1 MLLGSHAHTRGALA
15 PPGFFLAPHCR
26 GVGGLLLLIALI
38 SMRAPMRA
46 GAAETAKDE
55 AVARIVVTAEPE
67 SEAEER
73 APTSF
78 VTVIQP
84 DERPAELQTTSELL
98 DESAGVQ
105 VRRFGG
111 LGAFST
117 ISIRG
122 SSANQVEV
130 YLDGIPL
137 SRARNDV
144 VNLSDLPLD
153 GIDRIEVYRGTAPVG
168 FGGGIGGVVNL
179 VTKPPP
185 AEPETQVTASYGSFD
200 TRKVVLSHGR
210 ELGGIDVLGTVAY
223 LGSAGD
229 FTFRGAPEDRSAPVD
244 TKVEKTRINNQF
256 DSVDGLFKL
265 GKTFASG
272 ARLELTSDTFFKDQG
287 LPGSGD
293 VQSPTAS
300 FRATRAL
307 NDLRLSH
314 GSLLDGRLS
323 AAADVFA
330 VFQRDELKDLG
341 TPPHMTADLGGIR
354 QNRRDDTI
362 LAGGDATATYY
373 GLAYNALGAF
383 ADLSWEAFDG
393 YNAAATIPPK
403 HEPEQ
408 SRLAAS
414 IALQDQV
421 GPIADRLLIVPT
433 VRWQHLLDDVNATFN
448 AAAQPTGPSEQN
460 NQDLWSASL
469 GIQVEVVPWLLLKG
483 NLGRFERAPNFS
495 ELFGNRGNVRGTPG
509 LDPETAF
516 NRDVGFVVRHAALGW
531 ARDLGLEYAYFDN
544 QIDDTI
550 ALVQV
555 SPNVFRARNIG
566 AAHIRGHEVAA
577 RGTFAER
584 LRLTAN
590 YTNQDP
596 ENRSDGPYKGNRLP
610 GRSEHE
616 LYTRAELLDRL
627 GSVYYEFAYLS
638 GNFTGEANLDE
649 ISARDTHTLGITARL
664 RPWLTVGFEARNLTD
679 NQISDVG
686 GFPLPGR
693 SFFGTVQAKF

>member
-1 MLLGSHAHTRGALA
+1 MLVGSPAHTRGALA
-15 PPGFFLAPHCR
+15 PPGFFSDPRRR
-26 GVGGLLLLIALI
+26 GVRGVLVLMVIA
-38 SMRAPMRA
+38 APMRA
-46 GAAETAKDE
+46 RAADTAKDE

-67 SEAEER
+67 SEAEAR

-122 SSANQVEV
+122 SSANQVQV
-130 YLDGIPL
+130 YLDGVPL
-137 SRARNDV
+137 SRARNEV

-168 FGGGIGGVVNL
+168 FDGGIGGVVNL

-185 AEPETQVTASYGSFD
+185 AEPETHVTASYGSFD

-223 LGSAGD
+223 LGSEGD
-229 FTFRGAPEDRSAPVD
+229 FTFRGAPEDLSAPVG

-265 GKTFASG
+265 GKSLASG

-287 LPGSGD
+287 LPGNGD
-293 VQSPTAS
+293 HQSPTAS
-300 FRATRAL
+300 FRTIRAL
-307 NDLRLSH
+307 NDLRLSQD
-314 GSLLDGRLS
+314 SLLDGRLS
-323 AAADVFA
+323 GAADLFA

-354 QNRRDDTI
+354 QNRQDDTI

-373 GLAYNALGAF
+373 GFAYNALGAF

-408 SRLAAS
+408 SRLTGS

-421 GPIADRLLIVPT
+421 GPFFGRLLVVPT
-433 VRWQHLLDDVNATFN
+433 VRWQHLVDDISATFN
-448 AAAQPTGPSEQN
+448 LAGQPSGPSEQN
-460 NQDLWSASL
+460 DHDLWSASL
-469 GIQVEVVPWLLLKG
+469 GTQVEVVPWFLLKG
-483 NLGRFERAPNFS
+483 NIGRFERAPNFS
-495 ELFGNRGNVRGTPG
+495 ELFGNRGNVRGTPN

-516 NRDVGFVVRHAALGW
+516 NRDLGFVVRHAAFGW

-544 QIDDTI
+544 EIDDTI

-566 AAHIRGHEVAA
+566 AAHIRGNEVAA
-577 RGTFAER
+577 RGTFADR

-596 ENRSDGPYKGNRLP
+596 ENRSNPYKGNRLP

-627 GSVYYEFAYLS
+627 GSFYYEFSYLS

-649 ISARDTHTLGITARL
+649 ISARDTHTLGITAR
-664 RPWLTVGFEARNLTD
+664 PTSWLTVGFEARNITD